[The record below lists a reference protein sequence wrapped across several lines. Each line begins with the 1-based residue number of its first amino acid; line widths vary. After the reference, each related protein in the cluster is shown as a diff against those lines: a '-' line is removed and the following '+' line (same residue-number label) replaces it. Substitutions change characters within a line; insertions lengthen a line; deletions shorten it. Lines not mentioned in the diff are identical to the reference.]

1 MRCPRWA
8 LVALLLVAVVVPCR
22 AAEPSA
28 EPRGNVK
35 VTIRLG
41 RLENG
46 QRRPTKSYDLVIAPE
61 TPGSKLLA
69 GARVPLPVGEGE
81 KSEAGEGA
89 RFVYQNIGFSAEAQ
103 AWILANGKIKL
114 MGLIEDSRLA
124 DRMLV
129 SAAEAPLYRTE
140 RNEPYGPEDGVT
152 HTLILH
158 GISNG
163 LRNVMIEVRND
174 LIADDTGQGVVADY
188 LARLI
193 QESLDA

>member
-41 RLENG
+41 RLEKG

-69 GARVPLPVGEGE
+69 GARVPLPVGDGE
-81 KSEAGEGA
+81 KAEGGEGRRLGVQHQ
-89 RFVYQNIGFSAEAQ
+89 RFSG
-103 AWILANGKIKL
+103 
-114 MGLIEDSRLA
+114 
-124 DRMLV
+124 
-129 SAAEAPLYRTE
+129 
-140 RNEPYGPEDGVT
+140 
-152 HTLILH
+152 
-158 GISNG
+158 
-163 LRNVMIEVRND
+163 
-174 LIADDTGQGVVADY
+174 
-188 LARLI
+188 
-193 QESLDA
+193 

>member
-1 MRCPRWA
+1 MRYGGAPRFEEDPMRYPRWA
-8 LVALLLVAVVVPCR
+8 LVALVLVAVPVPTR

-124 DRMLV
+124 
-129 SAAEAPLYRTE
+129 EAVAGRPPVVETRQLSVNAILTDGQPLEVTRV
-140 RNEPYGPEDGVT
+140 DGGTDPSGYVEIEAK
-152 HTLILH
+152 IL
-158 GISNG
+158 
-163 LRNVMIEVRND
+163 R
-174 LIADDTGQGVVADY
+174 
-188 LARLI
+188 
-193 QESLDA
+193 